1 MRKYVTIFKIA
12 LSNQLEYRMNFV
24 SSFLFSLLPFGV
36 NTLLWV
42 AVAMKNKNMLLGVNE
57 ILCYYFVTLIVSN
70 ITTTSCIFKI
80 SDDIRLGELSKYII
94 KPYHYI
100 LYQLMLDMSQRVI
113 FMTMNAIPIFL
124 IYIFLS
130 RYMTFSVRIERI
142 ILMLFFL
149 GMGYLINFFIDFTI
163 ALYSFYFSRI
173 SSLYTSIK
181 VIRNILAGSV
191 FPLIMLPVKTL
202 SVFLKLPFAYTSYFP
217 TMFLIEDMPIRMAMP
232 YMLIA
237 VLWLFVFILGC
248 IGLWKKGI
256 KKYCAFGG

>member
-1 MRKYVTIFKIA
+1 
-12 LSNQLEYRMNFV
+12 
-24 SSFLFSLLPFGV
+24 
-36 NTLLWV
+36 
-42 AVAMKNKNMLLGVNE
+42 MKNKNMLLGVNE

-149 GMGYLINFFIDFTI
+149 GMGYLINF
-163 ALYSFYFSRI
+163 L
-173 SSLYTSIK
+173 
-181 VIRNILAGSV
+181 
-191 FPLIMLPVKTL
+191 
-202 SVFLKLPFAYTSYFP
+202 
-217 TMFLIEDMPIRMAMP
+217 
-232 YMLIA
+232 
-237 VLWLFVFILGC
+237 
-248 IGLWKKGI
+248 
-256 KKYCAFGG
+256 